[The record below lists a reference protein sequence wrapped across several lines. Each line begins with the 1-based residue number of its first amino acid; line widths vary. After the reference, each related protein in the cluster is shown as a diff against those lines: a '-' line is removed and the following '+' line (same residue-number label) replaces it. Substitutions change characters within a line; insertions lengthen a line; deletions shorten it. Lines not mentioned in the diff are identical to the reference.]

1 MVGFCFCFLK
11 AGFLCVIFP
20 ILELSLSVDQAGL
33 ELNIFLWLCFP
44 KAGIKGLCRHLW
56 ALVPTFL

>member
-33 ELNIFLWLCFP
+33 ELTEVYLPLP
-44 KAGIKGLCRHLW
+44 L
-56 ALVPTFL
+56 